1 MFLSK
6 EEINNKFDGEW
17 IYAIDCEEDDAGVI
31 LGGNVVLHSRN
42 RDDVIRAMPEFENN
56 TETLTY
62 FRYAGKIP
70 EEISII
76 L

>member
-17 IYAIDCEEDDAGVI
+17 IYAIDCEEDDTGVI

-42 RDDVIRAMPEFENN
+42 RDDVIRAMPEYESKI
-56 TETLTY
+56 ESLTY

>member
-6 EEINNKFDGEW
+6 EEINRKFDGEW
-17 IYAIDCEEDDAGVI
+17 IYAIDCEDDDMGTI
-31 LGGNVVLHSRN
+31 LGGNVVLHSQN
-42 RDDVIRAMPEFENN
+42 RDDVIRAMGEYENSID
-56 TETLTY
+56 TLTY
-62 FRYAGKIP
+62 FRYAGNVP

>member
-6 EEINNKFDGEW
+6 EEINTQFDGEW
-17 IYAIDCEEDDAGVI
+17 IYAIDCEEDDAGTI
-31 LGGNVVLHSRN
+31 LGGNVILHSRN
-42 RDDVIRAMPEFENN
+42 RDDVIRAMVDYEKKI
-56 TETLTY
+56 ETLTY